1 MVVTAVIMAPYSKT
15 ALRGYIVALHQNG
28 LSCKA
33 IARRA
38 DINVCLTTI
47 KTWVNRF
54 REEGHDGLE
63 TRRKT
68 GRPKV
73 TTPEQDAD
81 VRASVLA
88 QNKRPTSAVVRELFP
103 ENVACLSTIYSR

>member
-33 IARRA
+33 IAQRA

-63 TRRKT
+63 T
-68 GRPKV
+68 RPKV